1 MAPMHIRHTA
11 EAAEWLGQLWNAI
24 TGLPE
29 QVTQQ
34 QLLVHNRF
42 FRDSKADPNKTNQRG
57 AKLVYVNN
65 SPLQLVVLPWDW
77 GLFEWLWQESYRA
90 SKIKQVVGPSNLPP
104 HVDISQL
111 RTTFQPPELATFAPS
126 GVAASL
132 DIEGLSW

>member
-1 MAPMHIRHTA
+1 MHVHHDA
-11 EAAEWLGQLWNAI
+11 EAAEWLSQLWNAI
-24 TGLPE
+24 TDLPE

-42 FRDSKADPNKTNQRG
+42 FRDSNADPNNRRG

-65 SPLQLVVLPWDW
+65 SPLQLVVLPWNW

-90 SKIKQVVGPSNLPP
+90 SKIKQVVGNSNLPP

-111 RTTFQPPELATFAPS
+111 RTAFQPPELATFAPS
-126 GVAASL
+126 GVAANL
-132 DIEGLSW
+132 DIGGLSW